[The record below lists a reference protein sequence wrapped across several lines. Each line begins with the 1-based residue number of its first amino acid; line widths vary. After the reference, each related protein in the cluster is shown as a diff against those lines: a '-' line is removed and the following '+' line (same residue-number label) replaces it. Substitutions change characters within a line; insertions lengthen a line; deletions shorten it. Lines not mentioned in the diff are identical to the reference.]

1 MGAYCELAHHL
12 LAAPHTSLE
21 APLESWTPR
30 STLIR
35 LATACTTH
43 RGAASPASL
52 VSRSLNVL
60 HPTGRTIKKPVITE
74 KSTIQKETS
83 NQLTFEVDRRAN
95 KVEIRRAVE
104 RIFNVKVIG
113 VRTMQMRGK
122 IKRFGRVLGKRS
134 NWKKAIVTLAQGEH
148 VEFFEGV

>member
-1 MGAYCELAHHL
+1 M
-12 LAAPHTSLE
+12 
-21 APLESWTPR
+21 TPYEI
-30 STLIR
+30 L
-35 LATACTTH
+35 
-43 RGAASPASL
+43 
-52 VSRSLNVL
+52 
-60 HPTGRTIKKPVITE
+60 KKPVITE

-95 KVEIRRAVE
+95 KIEIRRAVE

>member
-1 MGAYCELAHHL
+1 M
-12 LAAPHTSLE
+12 
-21 APLESWTPR
+21 TPYEI
-30 STLIR
+30 L
-35 LATACTTH
+35 
-43 RGAASPASL
+43 
-52 VSRSLNVL
+52 
-60 HPTGRTIKKPVITE
+60 KKPVITE

-83 NQLTFEVDRRAN
+83 NQLTFEVDRSAN
-95 KVEIRRAVE
+95 KIEIRRAVE

>member
-1 MGAYCELAHHL
+1 V
-12 LAAPHTSLE
+12 
-21 APLESWTPR
+21 TPYEI
-30 STLIR
+30 L
-35 LATACTTH
+35 
-43 RGAASPASL
+43 
-52 VSRSLNVL
+52 
-60 HPTGRTIKKPVITE
+60 KKPVITE

-104 RIFNVKVIG
+104 RIFNVKVVG

>member
-1 MGAYCELAHHL
+1 V
-12 LAAPHTSLE
+12 
-21 APLESWTPR
+21 TPYEI
-30 STLIR
+30 L
-35 LATACTTH
+35 
-43 RGAASPASL
+43 
-52 VSRSLNVL
+52 
-60 HPTGRTIKKPVITE
+60 KKPVITE

-95 KVEIRRAVE
+95 KIEIRRAVE